1 MINWFL
7 KYKTKQL
14 INFKINIIDIKNS
27 KKILFCLFTRYGDTI
42 IDLVVIKEFI
52 EQFPD
57 KDYLILCPK
66 QMTPY
71 VNELIPNIRCIN
83 INKRNLFEML
93 KIDLIL
99 KKWKPDIGF
108 NPWSN
113 GIDSHYF
120 LSYCKKYEFYKNFFK
135 PKIINHYQI
144 VRRYL
149 NLKEKDWKINELVF
163 KANFK
168 KILIC
173 PQSTDSLRSI
183 SQDQL
188 DQIINSVKMDFDNPK
203 ITIASINHEFLRDST
218 NTFLFKKNPTSSQS
232 FIKLLKGSDL
242 IICPDSAPLHI
253 ANALKKNVI
262 AVFNTTSPDVVLN
275 SGIEISF
282 YNKLYE

>member
-14 INFKINIIDIKNS
+14 INFKINIVDIQNS

-52 EQFPD
+52 DQFPD

-120 LSYCKKYEFYKNFFK
+120 LSYCKKYEFYKLFIK
-135 PKIINHYQI
+135 PEIINHYQV

-149 NLKEKDWKINELVF
+149 KLKDKDWKIITLILKESY
-163 KANFK
+163 K

-173 PQSTDSLRSI
+173 PQSTDVDRSI
-183 SQDQL
+183 TEAQL
-188 DQIINSVKMDFDNPK
+188 DEIINKVKVDFK
-203 ITIASINHEFLRDST
+203 SSEITIASMSMCFLRDNSSY
-218 NTFLFKKNPTSSQS
+218 FLFEKNANSSQN
-232 FIKLLKGSDL
+232 FIKLLKDSDL
-242 IICPDSAPLHI
+242 IICSDSAPLHI
-253 ANALKKNVI
+253 ASAFNKHVI
-262 AVFNTTSPDVVLN
+262 AVFNSTIPETVIN
-275 SGIEISF
+275 SGDELSIYEI
-282 YNKLYE
+282 

>member
-14 INFKINIIDIKNS
+14 INFKININDIKNS

-71 VNELIPNIRCIN
+71 VNELIPNLRCIN

-120 LSYCKKYEFYKNFFK
+120 LSYCKKYEFYKLFLK
-135 PKIINHYQI
+135 PEIINHYQI

-149 NLKEKDWKINELVF
+149 KLKDKDWKIINLILKESY
-163 KANFK
+163 K

-173 PQSTDSLRSI
+173 PQSTDVDRSI
-183 SQDQL
+183 TETQL
-188 DQIINSVKMDFDNPK
+188 EEIINKAKVDFKSSK
-203 ITIASINHEFLRDST
+203 ITIASMSMCYLRDNS
-218 NTFLFKKNPTSSQS
+218 NYFLFEKNANSSQN
-232 FIKLLKGSDL
+232 FIKLLKDSDL
-242 IICPDSAPLHI
+242 IICSDSAPLHI
-253 ANALKKNVI
+253 ASAFNKHVI
-262 AVFNTTSPDVVLN
+262 AVFNSTAPETVIN
-275 SGIEISF
+275 SGDELSIYEI
-282 YNKLYE
+282 